1 MPMRRFALLLALLAV
16 PARADLLYVLNS
28 GEATILVLDAHTRE
42 EVRRIGVLREAHH
55 LVLSPDR
62 RTLLIG
68 DSGGN
73 EMLFLAPLTGE
84 TLRRE
89 RLGNPYHLDFTP
101 DGTRL
106 VVTSLR
112 RGQVD
117 IYGWAADTL
126 TLQHRLRPGDKPSHL
141 AFRPDGRFV
150 YVTLQGSRAIAAIEV
165 ATGTLA
171 WTLEVGREPAGILW
185 HGERLLVGIM
195 GSDHVAVVDPLA
207 RLVERTI
214 PVGRGAHTIF
224 AAPNG
229 AALYVTSRVDSRI
242 TALDPGTLRV
252 VQQWETPGGP
262 DDITFDRQG
271 RLWTTLRWAGRVG
284 VLDPETGA
292 LDSFR
297 VGRSPHGILYQRR
310 P

>member
-1 MPMRRFALLLALLAV
+1 MRAIALLLACLCTSA
-16 PARADLLYVLNS
+16 ARADLLYVLNS
-28 GEATILVLDAHTRE
+28 AEANIQVLDAHTRE
-42 EVRRIGVLREAHH
+42 EVRRINVLREAHH

-62 RTLLIG
+62 QTLLIG

-73 EMLFLAPLTGE
+73 EMLFLDPDTGD

-89 RLGNPYHLDFTP
+89 RIGNPYHLDFTP

-117 IYGWAADTL
+117 IYGWDNTAL

-141 AFRPDGRFV
+141 AFRPDGRLVF
-150 YVTLQGSRAIAAIEV
+150 VTLQGSRSIAAIEV
-165 ATGTLA
+165 ETGEIA

-185 HGERLLVGIM
+185 HNGRLLIGVM
-195 GSDHVAVVDPLA
+195 GTDHVAVVNPET
-207 RLVERTI
+207 RTIERTI
-214 PVGRGAHTIF
+214 QVGRGAHTIF

-229 AALYVTSRVDSRI
+229 AALYVTSRVDSRV
-242 TALDPGTLRV
+242 TALDPASLNV

-262 DDITFDRQG
+262 DDITFDPQG
-271 RLWTTLRWAGRVG
+271 RLWVTLRWAGRIG
-284 VLDPETGA
+284 MLDPETGA
-292 LDSFR
+292 LDQLR
-297 VGRSPHGILYQRR
+297 VGRSPHGILYQPRR
-310 P
+310 Q